1 MFIDN
6 RFRGSIIY
14 YFSSTYLLIFYIIK
28 IMNINK
34 FNILFR
40 NASTSSS
47 RVGSNIEMTPELKK
61 QLESGLSELKQLNQP
76 IGYSRWNEDGWANLR
91 DDKLRERWEL
101 LRKFKNSD
109 FSTENSL
116 KMGEN
121 NKFNDILTNL
131 FKNKTPSDIKIEDKD
146 IKVLADNLN
155 PVFSDFKQKLN
166 NNLKST
172 SSLNTNTSINSN
184 SSSDIIQIKDGKL
197 IVDIE
202 QTNEI
207 MNKTIKLLLD
217 TNPTNLVTGLSIGV
231 GGGLLY
237 RAVVMSYSKTLDSLL
252 SNANT
257 INMSDNSKKELI
269 QILSDNKSKFNK
281 SGGVLITIALYTMIQ
296 VFANKN
302 PITFSMSS
310 GNSSNNLDKM
320 NINSFFSLIF
330 KNKIPKWL
338 QYIIVFIFCIINGYI
353 FIKYIN
359 PYISNYI
366 SLLWIR
372 KIVIFVI
379 FLNIL
384 YYLYNVYFL
393 INVSDSDLKI
403 IDLLPK
409 KIKNHINWLKNIK
422 NSSVAKIYI
431 QLYLTNAI
439 YMFILLLIFMFITS
453 LLGLSK

>member
-1 MFIDN
+1 
-6 RFRGSIIY
+6 
-14 YFSSTYLLIFYIIK
+14 
-28 IMNINK
+28 MNINK

-101 LRKFKNSD
+101 LRKFKNSEI
-109 FSTENSL
+109 STENSL

-184 SSSDIIQIKDGKL
+184 SSDIIQIKDGKL

-252 SNANT
+252 SN
-257 INMSDNSKKELI
+257 
-269 QILSDNKSKFNK
+269 
-281 SGGVLITIALYTMIQ
+281 
-296 VFANKN
+296 ANKN

-453 LLGLSK
+453 LLGFI